1 LLLSERQAAE
11 EARKAHA
18 DGEARNS
25 ELAKKLEDAAKKM
38 DQLQESVQRFVN
50 ASWSGTGWILV
61 LMPYDRI
68 VCMPLMIS
76 LSLIKLMQSFRFL
89 VCLLDISLHNFTL
102 VMRYL
107 CLQVGTFLIAYS
119 HPFDFTCVRALH
131 AHMFPPPLPLSR
143 FFFFLLYTLKVHL
156 YCRLEEKLS
165 NSESENQVLRQQALT
180 MSPTGKSLS
189 ARPKSMIIQVEMEF
203 SSVLCHNIVI

>member
-1 LLLSERQAAE
+1 MLLSERQAAE

-76 LSLIKLMQSFRFL
+76 LSLIKLMQSFPFL

-119 HPFDFTCVRALH
+119 HHLILPVSALCMHTCS
-131 AHMFPPPLPLSR
+131 PLLSLSLD
-143 FFFFLLYTLKVHL
+143 FFFFALYIKGSFILQAGGETFQLRVRESSASSTGTDYVTNREIFVCTTKINDYPGGNGIFICSVITL
-156 YCRLEEKLS
+156 
-165 NSESENQVLRQQALT
+165 
-180 MSPTGKSLS
+180 
-189 ARPKSMIIQVEMEF
+189 
-203 SSVLCHNIVI
+203 

>member
-143 FFFFLLYTLKVHL
+143 FFFFALYIKGSFILQAGGETFQLRV
-156 YCRLEEKLS
+156 R
-165 NSESENQVLRQQALT
+165 ESSA
-180 MSPTGKSLS
+180 SSTGTDYVTNREIFVCTTKINDYPGGNGIFICSLS
-189 ARPKSMIIQVEMEF
+189 
-203 SSVLCHNIVI
+203 